1 MELEQRLTASELSHG
16 TLLKEVVRLRQ
27 DLATQLGRK
36 DLQLT
41 NEAATA
47 RQVAETGLRS
57 NNETLGQLTIQFQLL
72 ADKQRSDSGAIASL
86 ANLVRA
92 LENSMLTNQQDI
104 QHKVDL
110 CTARYTTQQ
119 INFLPVSEVEAVQA
133 KCGL

>member
-1 MELEQRLTASELSHG
+1 MELEQRLAATELSHG

-47 RQVAETGLRS
+47 RQMAETGLRS
-57 NNETLGQLTIQFQLL
+57 NNEVLGQLTSQFQLL

-86 ANLVRA
+86 VNLFKS

-104 QHKVDL
+104 QHKVDI
-110 CTARYTTQQ
+110 CTARYTT
-119 INFLPVSEVEAVQA
+119 
-133 KCGL
+133 